1 MTEGLNGTVNDTSPS
16 CALAFSF
23 GMNTSAFGVL
33 MPWICS
39 SGRYLLSLMHGSCER
54 WLEARKNNETILVC
68 YVYVEDILKNF
79 TSSVQDFLYID
90 GSFIGTISCL
100 EHESNPSIDPLI
112 LRTEWYL
119 YAITLHNQGKTD
131 DEIRQGLAQQFNLTF
146 GSDDWT
152 FQSFLA
158 EVEIG
163 SRGGYSRENLKLSFD
178 GLRALFNF
186 YWFQYAA
193 YSIATLD
200 TVNVY
205 TPATAQDVAIE
216 NAYAKNLCKDS
227 RAVIQQAQQAQTS
240 GGYNADN
247 FQPTLLKA
255 GTKIYRVCQDSSHLY
270 QGAWYTT
277 GNDVTNANFD
287 YNTIYNGTQLS
298 RDYPNYKIA
307 EYVVNN
313 DIVVA
318 YGKALANTQY
328 GSGGFTQYYIE
339 NWEQNIIF
347 NNVVYDLINIP

>member
-1 MTEGLNGTVNDTSPS
+1 MTDGLNGTVNDTSPS
-16 CALAFSF
+16 CALASSI

-39 SGRYLLSLMHGSCER
+39 SRRYLLSLMHGSCDR

-216 NAYAKNLCKDS
+216 KAYVKSLCKDI
-227 RAVIQQAQQAQTS
+227 RAVIQQALT
-240 GGYNADN
+240 
-247 FQPTLLKA
+247 
-255 GTKIYRVCQDSSHLY
+255 RESS
-270 QGAWYTT
+270 
-277 GNDVTNANFD
+277 ANKVDIRQFFGD
-287 YNTIYNGTQLS
+287 DLS
-298 RDYPNYKIA
+298 
-307 EYVVNN
+307 
-313 DIVVA
+313 
-318 YGKALANTQY
+318 
-328 GSGGFTQYYIE
+328 
-339 NWEQNIIF
+339 
-347 NNVVYDLINIP
+347 